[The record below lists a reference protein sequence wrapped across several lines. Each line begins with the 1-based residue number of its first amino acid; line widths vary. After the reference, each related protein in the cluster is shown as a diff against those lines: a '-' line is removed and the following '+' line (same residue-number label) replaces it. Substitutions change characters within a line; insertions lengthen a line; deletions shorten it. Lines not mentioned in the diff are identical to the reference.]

1 MSPPAG
7 IWGALQKSPLHAR
20 LLRAAPAAGGSD
32 SSWRGF
38 GGTGGGRT
46 CEGTVSP
53 AVRQREGVAE
63 DRTPKCLTAA
73 EGAHRNGCVSAHR
86 CREAARTL
94 PPPDSRWA
102 PRAPGAVWKP
112 GRVGHAISR
121 RPAHVLRGTFQT
133 WTARRLRSP
142 NSGPRPPRP
151 ENRGS
156 QTSAR
161 LWDPREESGH
171 RPGHLGLIPD
181 VSHPGRVLDRISRI
195 QAWYQAC
202 EVFCFC
208 VPGAHAGARTWTRG
222 PSAPNACCLWP
233 PRDGSGAQASLPY
246 GAAWGAI
253 QNTGSSVDAGDGE
266 ASVWSPSRSRA
277 AVKPDAALR
286 ERRGGGGPHHPD
298 FTCPCSPVSSYLQ
311 KEDGFHIA

>member
-1 MSPPAG
+1 M
-7 IWGALQKSPLHAR
+7 QKSPLHAR

-86 CREAARTL
+86 CREAARTP

-233 PRDGSGAQASLPY
+233 PPRRLRCPGKPSIRGSLGCHSKHRILS
-246 GAAWGAI
+246 GC
-253 QNTGSSVDAGDGE
+253 
-266 ASVWSPSRSRA
+266 R
-277 AVKPDAALR
+277 
-286 ERRGGGGPHHPD
+286 RRGGVCLVSVSIEGSSEARRSAPGAAGGRGA
-298 FTCPCSPVSSYLQ
+298 TSP
-311 KEDGFHIA
+311 